1 MVDQSLSQ
9 LLVQHGVDDQTAT
22 QLQNTISG
30 SDLINLINC
39 LTTSNST
46 SAVAQ
51 ANQILRR
58 YGVSIKEAA
67 MNTDRLH
74 RMYKGL
80 DSTKEVAEQAE
91 QPIEHL
97 TPIAESDNPEDRI
110 LAMEGFNYIAVM
122 EQPALSD
129 QLIEWLDQ
137 NKIEF
142 LTNGKGHFH
151 IKCEDRDHAY
161 KVGRTISGLM
171 RKQRYVRDSIAPGE
185 ARVAEKT
192 NWQKRANQA
201 KDKLA
206 AMTPPNPHAKD
217 LQRMQS
223 KAGVI
228 DPKRKIDQRDERGR
242 GAKHKKRQW
251 DEAIDG
257 VESANES
264 AGDTLSEG
272 VVGFADVIPLF
283 RLRELAGLPPT
294 PMEPPVDPAAITP
307 PAADLGGS
315 LNPTDVSTDIA
326 PADPVVDAV
335 PMQMEPTADIPG
347 DIDPMAPDADVPVD
361 VDVVGGVTPSQA
373 MASIDD
379 HLNNV
384 QLQLPDIKMSEY
396 KMLVHKLQDLA
407 TQLQAMGRDYLGERR
422 ALKK

>member
-9 LLVQHGVDDQTAT
+9 LLVQHGIDNQTAT

-39 LTTSNST
+39 LTVSNST

-51 ANQILRR
+51 ANQILRG

-74 RMYKGL
+74 RMYRGL
-80 DSTKEVAEQAE
+80 DSQNEVAEQAE
-91 QPIEHL
+91 QPLENL
-97 TPIAESDNPEDRI
+97 MPIAESDNPEDRM
-110 LAMEGFNYIAVM
+110 LAMEGFNYIAIM

-142 LTNGKGHFH
+142 LTNGRGHFH

-171 RKQRYVRDSIAPGE
+171 RKQRYVRDSKVPGE
-185 ARVAEKT
+185 ARVAETT

-201 KDKLA
+201 KEKLA
-206 AMTPPNPHAKD
+206 MMTPRNPHNKD

-228 DPKRKIDQRDERGR
+228 DPKRKMDQKDERGR
-242 GAKHKKRQW
+242 GAKHKKREW
-251 DEAIDG
+251 DEAIDKLA
-257 VESANES
+257 ENKAP
-264 AGDTLSEG
+264 TLDHNLNEG

-294 PMEPPVDPAAITP
+294 PMDPPVDPVGVEP
-307 PAADLGGS
+307 PSADGA
-315 LNPTDVSTDIA
+315 DVDIA
-326 PADPVVDAV
+326 PDIAAPDPSVDLAV
-335 PMQMEPTADIPG
+335 PVDSAPVDSLSG
-347 DIDPMAPDADVPVD
+347 DVDPIAPDADAPVN
-361 VDVVGGVTPSQA
+361 VDVVGGATPSPA

-396 KMLVHKLQDLA
+396 KILVHKLQDLA
-407 TQLQAMGRDYLGERR
+407 TQLQAMGRDYLGEKRT
-422 ALKK
+422 LKT